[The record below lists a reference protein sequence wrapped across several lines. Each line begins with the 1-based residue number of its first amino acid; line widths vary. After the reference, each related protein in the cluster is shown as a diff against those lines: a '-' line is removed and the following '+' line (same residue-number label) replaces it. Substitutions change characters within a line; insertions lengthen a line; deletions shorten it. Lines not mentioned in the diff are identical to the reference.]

1 MFGEHVLSMTSSP
14 DNESPSL
21 TPDQAFSALGN
32 TTRMDILRTLADAD
46 TPLSFSAL
54 YDQIGLSDSGQ
65 FNYHLNKL
73 VEHFVRKR
81 EGGYELT
88 RAGERII
95 EAVLSG
101 AVTDHPT
108 IEPTVIDQSCQYC
121 GAPIGISYSDEQLLV
136 FCTECPGTYG
146 RQEITGEYGH
156 LGRLYLPPAGLGDRS
171 PDEIA
176 MAARIWG
183 GLETMAAISGVCPRC
198 SASLTESV
206 EVCPTHDAADGVCSD
221 CGSRHAVS
229 IAFSCPNCIYER
241 GGLFGVKLTGQTEM
255 LALLASH
262 GINPIAPIS
271 HASIGSAMNYTEDVR
286 SIDPLDVRFT
296 FEIDDETI
304 TFRVDDE
311 LAIHVE

>member
-1 MFGEHVLSMTSSP
+1 MKSP
-14 DNESPSL
+14 PDDEAPAL

-73 VEHFVRKR
+73 VDHFVRKR
-81 EGGYELT
+81 DEGYELT

-108 IEPTVIDQSCQYC
+108 IEPTEIDQSCQYC

-156 LGRLYLPPAGLGDRS
+156 LGRLYLPPAGVGDRS
-171 PDEIA
+171 PDEVYR
-176 MAARIWG
+176 AARIWG
-183 GLETMAAISGVCPRC
+183 GLETMATVTGVCPRC
-198 SASLTESV
+198 SASLEESV
-206 EVCPTHDAADGVCSD
+206 AVCPTHDAVDGVCPD
-221 CGSRHAVS
+221 CGNRHAVS

-241 GGLFGVKLTGQTEM
+241 GGQFGVKLTAHTEM
-255 LALLASH
+255 LAFLASN
-262 GINPIAPIS
+262 GINPIAPTS
-271 HASIGSAMNYTEDVR
+271 HASVGTAMNYTEDVR

-296 FEIDDETI
+296 FETNGETI
-304 TFRVDDE
+304 TFQLDDDRT
-311 LAIHVE
+311 IHVE